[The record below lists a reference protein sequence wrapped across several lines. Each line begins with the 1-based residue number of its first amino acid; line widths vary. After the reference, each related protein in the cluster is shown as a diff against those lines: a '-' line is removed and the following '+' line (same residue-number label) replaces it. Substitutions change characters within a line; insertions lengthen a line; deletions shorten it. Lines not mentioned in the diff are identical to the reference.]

1 MLTGCVSREGPA
13 SLSLCFSTCEPG
25 SSVGSPRGSAFY
37 WSEQGIQTGE
47 ASESGGRVQGSW
59 RVGGGGEGWGGAE
72 VHSVELSLKPGP
84 MERPANFPCD
94 RAIATL
100 Y

>member
-25 SSVGSPRGSAFY
+25 SPGGSAFDG
-37 WSEQGIQTGE
+37 SGKGIQKGG
-47 ASESGGRVQGSW
+47 ASERGGGGQG
-59 RVGGGGEGWGGAE
+59 RGGGGGGGEGWGGAE